1 MDSSGAL
8 SGVGLALAIIG
19 GAFLTLLVVGL
30 LTLVL
35 ATVMRRLLGVPVGWP
50 RTVIVAGVVVIST
63 VGIFG
68 ATLWDLTATAPD
80 NDYFTGVNLPSS
92 VLVLLIATLW
102 MLGFGSAILMMMELI
117 VPTGALPSPLRMA
130 TSFRSRRDR
139 NRRYRQV
146 LGVFVRN
153 GLAAPF
159 SRPRGNPTAEVAVR
173 FRRALEEAGTTFV
186 KLGQN
191 LSTRTDV
198 LPAAFTD
205 ELSTLQS
212 KARASSWEV
221 IEKEIDAELD
231 GRTAEVLAWLDPE
244 PLAAASVAQVHRG
257 RLADGTEVVVK
268 VQRPGTREEVA
279 KDSDILLEI
288 CAWLERTTAWGEDI
302 GLTDLARGF
311 TDTLSEELDY
321 TVEARNMED
330 LRAVLRGGP
339 ITVPRA
345 YPDYSTS
352 RMLIMDYVP
361 GPTIGAAATELDD
374 LDPQLR
380 STLGQELLSSVMSQI
395 MEHGVF
401 HADVHPGNV
410 TLIEDGE
417 GGVHLGLLDFGAV
430 GRIDRHTRHN
440 LSVVFAA
447 IDNGDSR
454 LLVDALK
461 ALLGRPDSLEEAALE
476 KAVGTLL
483 ARYGS
488 GLSRS
493 VAGMI
498 ADVMSMVTEFRFS
511 IPASVSSALRSLAS
525 MEGTLTLID
534 PQANIIEMAR
544 THGAT
549 FARAWLKPGHIKETL
564 EATVLET
571 LPMFRHL
578 PRRVN
583 AVVEDLQEG
592 RLTFNMRF
600 FSDRDDRQFI
610 TGMLQQFTVAI
621 LAGFTLL
628 GGVVLLAFGTGGP
641 PVTEEMS
648 LLQAVGFIMLFA
660 GFMMALRIVTMVLYR
675 DDKS

>member
-1 MDSSGAL
+1 MDSPGAL

-19 GAFLTLLVVGL
+19 GTFLALLVVGL

-50 RTVIVAGVVVIST
+50 RTVIVAGVVVLST
-63 VGIFG
+63 VGVFG
-68 ATLWDLTATAPD
+68 ATLWDLTVTASD

-146 LGVFVRN
+146 LGVFMRN

-159 SRPRGNPTAEVAVR
+159 SRPRGNPSKEVAAR

-198 LPAAFTD
+198 LPSTFTD

-212 KARASSWEV
+212 QARLSSWEV
-221 IEKEIDAELD
+221 MEKEINAELD
-231 GRTAEVLAWLDPE
+231 DRTADVFAWLDPE

-257 RLADGTEVVVK
+257 RLVDGTEVVVK

-288 CAWLERTTAWGEDI
+288 CAWLERATAWGEDI
-302 GLTDLARGF
+302 GITELARGF

-339 ITVPRA
+339 LTVPKA
-345 YPDYSTS
+345 YPEHSTS
-352 RMLIMDYVP
+352 RMLVMDYVP
-361 GPTIGAAATELDD
+361 GPTVGAAAAELDD
-374 LDPQLR
+374 LDPKLR
-380 STLGQELLSSVMSQI
+380 ATLGQELLSSVMGQI

-410 TLIEDGE
+410 TLIDDGE
-417 GGVHLGLLDFGAV
+417 GDAHLGLLDFGAV
-430 GRIDRHTRHN
+430 GRIDRHTQHN

-447 IDNGDSR
+447 VDNGDTR

-461 ALLGRPDSLEEAALE
+461 ALLGRPENLEEAELE
-476 KAVGTLL
+476 KSVGTLL
-483 ARYGS
+483 ARYTTG
-488 GLSRS
+488 RS
-493 VAGMI
+493 HSIAGMV
-498 ADVMSMVTEFRFS
+498 ADVMAMVSEFRFS
-511 IPASVSSALRSLAS
+511 IPSSVASALRSLAS
-525 MEGTLTLID
+525 VEGTLTLID
-534 PQANIIEMAR
+534 PHANIIDMAR
-544 THGAT
+544 TDGAKL
-549 FARAWLKPGHIKETL
+549 ARTWMKPGHLKETL

-592 RLTFNMRF
+592 RLTLNMRF
-600 FSDRDDRQFI
+600 FSDRNDRKFI

-675 DDKS
+675 DDNN